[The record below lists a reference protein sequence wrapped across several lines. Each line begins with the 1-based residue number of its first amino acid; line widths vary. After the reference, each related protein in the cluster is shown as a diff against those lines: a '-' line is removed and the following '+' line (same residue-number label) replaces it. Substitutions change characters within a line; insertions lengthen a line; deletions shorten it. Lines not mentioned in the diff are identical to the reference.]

1 VGVPIKGSATPR
13 SFHWTVLQIC
23 SASSSVELRIECEFR
38 WRRTLVHLGLS
49 YFHDDRAI
57 FRRRSLDLLGHG
69 GFTFRS
75 AAGSAARAG
84 IPKTIAAV
92 APNLNAIPAAGARII
107 GFMGQNMSAWQMS
120 NISKATIAIR
130 TVTILSRRPETVIHP
145 VSILS
150 FRKHGVEYY
159 YSDRTTS
166 DYFGGLLPILN
177 SRRCRLLDNKRLA
190 SQLCSLERRPSR
202 IGAKD
207 SISHPPGSH
216 DDCAAAV
223 AGLMVRM
230 IGVRDYT
237 PKSFQF
243 RLSTH
248 TRLAP
253 T

>member
-1 VGVPIKGSATPR
+1 MHRTELHLAPLSAGHPIYFALRSVGDSQD
-13 SFHWTVLQIC
+13 SFCLAVGHIEDGRGVLDCLVEHKPPFSPEAAISDLCAVLQEYRL
-23 SASSSVELRIECEFR
+23 SMTTGDRYASGFNSEL
-38 WRRTLVHLGLS
+38 
-49 YFHDDRAI
+49 
-57 FRRRSLDLLGHG
+57 
-69 GFTFRS
+69 
-75 AAGSAARAG
+75 
-84 IPKTIAAV
+84 
-92 APNLNAIPAAGARII
+92 
-107 GFMGQNMSAWQMS
+107 
-120 NISKATIAIR
+120 
-130 TVTILSRRPETVIHP
+130 
-145 VSILS
+145 

-190 SQLCSLERRPSR
+190 SQLCSLERRPYP